1 MAEESVNKQWRGTP
15 LEMDR
20 GMDPY
25 GIKEIVLE
33 FDTGGRRSCGPS
45 CARSSAPTSCW
56 RRRTTSTRVSCAAS
70 ASAAGKRSTLCCT
83 ASY

>member
-33 FDTGGRRSCGPS
+33 FDTGEEEIMRPKLR
-45 CARSSAPTSCW
+45 
-56 RRRTTSTRVSCAAS
+56 
-70 ASAAGKRSTLCCT
+70 
-83 ASY
+83 